1 MSLGERISPKAW
13 LSAAL
18 ATGVLAAAGAGVMP
32 ATPENVRLAPD
43 VTARNVRDPFDYFSN
58 SWAVIGLKD
67 YPDGTR
73 ISPVGEF
80 LLADKAVCRILVG
93 ENLTPL
99 DGRIKKT
106 LEKGRLPVVHFD
118 FILNGTVEYIVE
130 AFACPLTAAGQE
142 GYDHPENPNFLN
154 LVRITLRDVADAP
167 QTAVVGLAWKTRDPV
182 SARLL
187 AADDTWTVLAG
198 DRLFATLNAG
208 PGIHIDSG
216 TDGMLRLR
224 TSLAPGQTAAAV
236 LCLPYKALDNPG
248 EKVCLDLARLD
259 FDAWKGR
266 TADFWEGL
274 LARGARLEVPEEKAL
289 DSYLASLV
297 YQFIGRDKGEL
308 HAGEGF
314 YDELYLRDGA
324 YQAISLA
331 QAGYLDEARESLEF
345 FLRRQREN
353 GQFLSQEGQLDANG
367 YAVWAL
373 VEYGRLSGDRVWL
386 ERIYPLVAKSVAF
399 IRRARRAET
408 DPASPFYGILPKAPA
423 DGENLWAGNNH
434 IVGYDWWNLRAVQ
447 CAAEAARELGKDG
460 DAAAWQ
466 TEFEDYRSAIL
477 RAIDRTG
484 LPYIP
489 PSYEKEG
496 THWGNLEAV
505 FPTVLIDPR
514 DHRLTETLDFVRDS
528 FGRAEGAKPGFI
540 EGVMQWTPATN
551 AIHPYMSLFV
561 TNSHIVRGE
570 QEKAV
575 DGFYSFLLHSS
586 SIQGFP
592 EGVYYRKREAWGD
605 TIPHLWA
612 AALYMTTLRDMIVR
626 EEDGDLHLLSAVPS
640 GWLEP
645 GKKIVLGNAPTR
657 FGRIS
662 LTAEAARE
670 MIVVRFTR
678 PDRVDPERL
687 LLHLPPDLEITEIAR
702 CGRGVKMS
710 GVREV
715 FIPGASLTEENTL
728 EIAVRRTPGVRH
740 PDFASKVSEY
750 LASSR

>member
-1 MSLGERISPKAW
+1 MSLGKRAPAKA
-13 LSAAL
+13 LILIPLAA
-18 ATGVLAAAGAGVMP
+18 VLAAAGAKVPGP
-32 ATPENVRLAPD
+32 ASEDSGRAPEVS
-43 VTARNVRDPFDYFSN
+43 ARNVLDPFDYFSN
-58 SWAVIGLKD
+58 SWSLIGLKD

-73 ISPVGEF
+73 ISPDGEF
-80 LLADKAVCRILVG
+80 LLAGKAACRILAG
-93 ENLTPL
+93 ESLRAL
-99 DGRIKKT
+99 DSRIRRT
-106 LEKGRLPVVHFD
+106 LEKGRLPVVHCD
-118 FILNGTVEYIVE
+118 FVLNGTVEYAIE
-130 AFACPLTAAGQE
+130 AFASPFPSAGPE
-142 GYDHPENPNFLN
+142 GYDFSSNPNFLN
-154 LVRITLRDVADAP
+154 LVRITVRNTADTP
-167 QTAVVGLAWKTRDPV
+167 QTAVFGLEWKAPDPV
-182 SARLL
+182 SARALP
-187 AADDTWTVLAG
+187 ADGACGFYAG
-198 DRLFATLNAG
+198 GRLFGTLEAG
-208 PGIHIDSG
+208 PGLRLDSG
-216 TDGMLRLR
+216 QDAVHRFR
-224 TSLAPGQTAAAV
+224 AALAPGETEAAV
-236 LCLPYKALDNPG
+236 LCLPHEALENPG
-248 EKVCLDLARLD
+248 DRACLELARLD
-259 FDAWKGR
+259 FEAWKGR
-266 TADFWEGL
+266 AVDFWEGL
-274 LARGARLEVPEEKAL
+274 LARGAALEVPEEKAM

-353 GQFLSQEGQLDANG
+353 GQFVSQEGQLDANG

-373 VEYGRLSGDRVWL
+373 VEYGLLSGDRAWL
-386 ERIYPLVAKSVAF
+386 EKVYPAIAKSVAF
-399 IRRARRAET
+399 IRSSRRGEV
-408 DPASPFYGILPKAPA
+408 DPDSPFYGILPKAPA

-447 CAAEAARELGKDG
+447 SAAEAARVLGREG

-466 TEFEDYRSAIL
+466 EEFEDYRSAIL
-477 RAIDRTG
+477 RAVDRTG

-505 FPTVLIDPR
+505 FPTPLIDPR
-514 DHRLTETLDFVRDS
+514 DHRMTATLDFVRDS
-528 FGRAEGAKPGFI
+528 FGRREGGTAGFI

-561 TNSHIVRGE
+561 TNSHIVRDE
-570 QEKAV
+570 QEKSV

-586 SIQGFP
+586 STQGFP

-605 TIPHLWA
+605 TLPHLWA
-612 AALYMTTLRDMIVR
+612 AALYVTTLRDMIIR
-626 EEDGDLHLLSAVPS
+626 EEDRDLHLLSAVPS

-645 GKKIVLGNAPTR
+645 GKKIVFENAPTR

-662 LTAEAARE
+662 FAAEAGRE
-670 MIVVRFTR
+670 EVVVRFTR
-678 PDRVDPERL
+678 PDRTDPDRV
-687 LLHLPPDLEITEIAR
+687 LLHLPPDLEITGIAR

-710 GVREV
+710 GARDV

-728 EIAVRRTPGVRH
+728 EIAVRRTPGARH
-740 PDFASKVSEY
+740 PDFASKVAEY
-750 LASSR
+750 LAGSR